1 MQRKNLLSFAALS
14 ASFLLPVSG
23 AYADQNDTG
32 ANKDSTTS
40 MSKGMNEAG
49 LGNTVMDAGQ
59 YRDTLHNIRDLLS
72 EIRENG
78 RLAMAAQDPLTRAQ
92 YQSDNQVMAT
102 QVLGLLNSVTRDWR
116 HSDIPSMGTETAE
129 MRSSRSEER
138 MGSADMQRYATE
150 SPDTAI
156 VRNAVW
162 EIQGDLQGD
171 KLNGRGPVVTKH
183 TLKLLDTAINHAEN
197 PGFKVEKAASQDQQE
212 STKETT
218 KTEDSTSSSQQATP
232 APEPPATTPA
242 PEATPAPEQP
252 AAPPAPDQAAPAPEQ
267 PVTPPAPDQAA
278 PAPEQPVTPPAPE
291 QTTPAPEQP
300 VTPPAPEQTTPA
312 PEQPSVAPTPEQT
325 TPAPEPPVASPE
337 TPADNTNTA
346 PTTTD
351 DTGIDTT
358 PTDRSGAA
366 NLPQTGGDPG
376 LVVLL
381 GSSLMGLGAF
391 LRRRG

>member
-1 MQRKNLLSFAALS
+1 
-14 ASFLLPVSG
+14 
-23 AYADQNDTG
+23 
-32 ANKDSTTS
+32 

-59 YRDTLHNIRDLLS
+59 YRDTLHNVRDLLS
-72 EIRENG
+72 QIRENG

-92 YQSDNQVMAT
+92 YQSDNQVMGT
-102 QVLGLLNSVTRDWR
+102 QVLGLLNSVTRDWK

-242 PEATPAPEQP
+242 PEAAPAPEQP
-252 AAPPAPDQAAPAPEQ
+252 A
-267 PVTPPAPDQAA
+267 
-278 PAPEQPVTPPAPE
+278 TPPAPE

-325 TPAPEPPVASPE
+325 TPAPEPPTATPE
-337 TPADNTNTA
+337 APADNTNAA